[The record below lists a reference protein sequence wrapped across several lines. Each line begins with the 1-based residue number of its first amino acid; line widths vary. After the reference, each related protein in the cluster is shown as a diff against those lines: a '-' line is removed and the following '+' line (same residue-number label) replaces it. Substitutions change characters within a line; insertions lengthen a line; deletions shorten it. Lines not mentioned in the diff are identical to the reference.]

1 MAPNNS
7 KPSKKASAPS
17 AAGIKKNDA
26 PTASS
31 VLAKLKNTAKS
42 NLQSF
47 EAADQ
52 HGVVKAS
59 EISKK
64 LGAAITHA
72 VIMQGQLKTALKKVT
87 AEIKV
92 GKDNTISHEHSCAEI
107 RERIA
112 AYQRKFTQVCKNEI
126 RNLRV

>member
-1 MAPNNS
+1 MPALPLLALLLGGDPHPLFSHPLPLPYVQKHLSNMAPNNS

-52 HGVVKAS
+52 HGVVKYL
-59 EISKK
+59 IY
-64 LGAAITHA
+64 
-72 VIMQGQLKTALKKVT
+72 Q
-87 AEIKV
+87 
-92 GKDNTISHEHSCAEI
+92 HS
-107 RERIA
+107 RV
-112 AYQRKFTQVCKNEI
+112 YLQRSIQSFQMA
-126 RNLRV
+126 